1 MFFIVLQG
9 ITLFQAVAASMADTS
24 PQRTSPL
31 NPKKHQHINHEWF
44 YAANSNKYYQYLIN
58 HQWFCAAKSNT
69 TDQEQAYIKKIAPA
83 KLYKVRNT
91 IQYVQHICSKS

>member
-1 MFFIVLQG
+1 MVLSRQ
-9 ITLFQAVAASMADTS
+9 FQCIFSIS
-24 PQRTSPL
+24 
-31 NPKKHQHINHEWF
+31 
-44 YAANSNKYYQYLIN
+44 YQPPMVLRLQF
-58 HQWFCAAKSNT
+58 QWFCAAKSNT